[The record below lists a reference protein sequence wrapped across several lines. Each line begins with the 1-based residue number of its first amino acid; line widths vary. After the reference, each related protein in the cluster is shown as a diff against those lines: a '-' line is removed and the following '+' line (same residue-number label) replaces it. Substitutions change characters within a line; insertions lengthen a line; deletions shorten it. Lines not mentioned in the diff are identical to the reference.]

1 MTRLLAL
8 LFLLTAAS
16 LSAKDSL
23 GVFSE
28 WAAFRDIETPRCYA
42 IAQASSEREPRGY
55 ASIGTWP
62 SRQVRGQLHLRLSRP
77 VKSGARVRLSVGN
90 QRFDLM
96 AQGSDAW
103 ASDKA
108 MDAAIIAAMRS
119 GSGMSVSAR
128 AANGTRFTDRY
139 SLDGA
144 ATAMDAAIVGCAELG

>member
-1 MTRLLAL
+1 M
-8 LFLLTAAS
+8 
-16 LSAKDSL
+16 SAKDSL

-28 WAAFRDIETPRCYA
+28 WAAFRDVETPRCYA
-42 IAQASSEREPRGY
+42 IAQATSEREPRGY

-62 SRQVRGQLHLRLSRP
+62 ARQVRGQLHLHLSRA

-96 AQGSDAW
+96 AQGRDAW
-103 ASDKA
+103 AEDKA

-119 GSGMSVSAR
+119 ATRMSVSAR
-128 AANGTRFTDRY
+128 ASSMRRFTDRY

-144 ATAMDAAIVGCAELG
+144 ATAMDAAVVGCSEL